1 MSKYIDSEKLIT
13 EIEQRIKNFSIMHN
27 TAASKN
33 DYESMS
39 RVDCALAQLR
49 NVLAFVESLQQE
61 QPKEEECVWVH
72 KKHNREYRIV
82 SDNARLKNS
91 NGEWIDCVI
100 YAPLYENEFE
110 MFARE
115 KESFYNEFEKK

>member
-49 NVLAFVESLQQE
+49 NVLAFVKSLQQ
-61 QPKEEECVWVH
+61 
-72 KKHNREYRIV
+72 
-82 SDNARLKNS
+82 
-91 NGEWIDCVI
+91 
-100 YAPLYENEFE
+100 
-110 MFARE
+110 
-115 KESFYNEFEKK
+115 

>member
-1 MSKYIDSEKLIT
+1 MKYIDSEKLIARIKGIIAVVKVKKHPDT
-13 EIEQRIKNFSIMHN
+13 FGSIEQCMAAAEIEALDIALDCIK
-27 TAASKN
+27 
-33 DYESMS
+33 E
-39 RVDCALAQLR
+39 
-49 NVLAFVESLQQE
+49 LQQE
-61 QPKEEECVWVH
+61 QSDQTKDVWIH
-72 KKHNREYRIV
+72 KKYNREYRIV

-115 KESFYNEFEKK
+115 KESFYKEFEKK

>member
-1 MSKYIDSEKLIT
+1 MKYIDSKKLIA
-13 EIEQRIKNFSIMHN
+13 EIERLYDIAREASYNGEVEGEM
-27 TAASKN
+27 TAYDKILS
-33 DYESMS
+33 
-39 RVDCALAQLR
+39 
-49 NVLAFVESLQQE
+49 FITSLQQE
-61 QPKEEECVWVH
+61 QHDCIWIH
-72 KKHNREYRIV
+72 KKYNREYRIV

-115 KESFYNEFEKK
+115 KDSFYKEFEKK